1 MGKNHMG
8 HSENNGWG
16 ADHGKYAHNV
26 ENHKRR
32 HALPLPSLA
41 GEAKFFARFISA
53 HKHKVEEFIFIT
65 KAVAKNR

>member
-1 MGKNHMG
+1 MRKNSMG
-8 HSENNGWG
+8 HSEHAGWLG
-16 ADHGKYAHNV
+16 DHGKYGHSV
-26 ENHKRR
+26 ENNKRR